1 MTAIPQSTDN
11 IHQNKVIPIS
21 EKTEEPHPQQHPQQQ
36 QQQLPTP
43 PMSPINTSLSSNRP
57 GTARSS
63 LKITAGQTGLPWL
76 TRDADGNNYS
86 PIQQSPE
93 QLTATEAS
101 PSTATAPPP
110 KFLAKPRT
118 ASVIRFPTRRRTMQK
133 HIYSMKDGLD
143 PVRVLCNRLNN
154 WQTSVKYLVCINLLF
169 ICRVVIMVYTKTN
182 HCSTFITRFR
192 LACFRALKRWSLIQE
207 RAIERSMQNSPSLT
221 RSKVSSSPLTA

>member
-21 EKTEEPHPQQHPQQQ
+21 EKTEEPHP

-86 PIQQSPE
+86 PTIQQSPE

-101 PSTATAPPP
+101 PNTSTAPPP

-118 ASVIRFPTRRRTMQK
+118 TSVIRFPTRRRTMQK

-143 PVRVLCNRLNN
+143 PVKVLCNRLNN
-154 WQTSVKYLVCINLLF
+154 WQISVKYLVCF
-169 ICRVVIMVYTKTN
+169 FKVTFHMSCRVIIMMEMLN
-182 HCSTFITRFR
+182 Q
-192 LACFRALKRWSLIQE
+192 SLL
-207 RAIERSMQNSPSLT
+207 PDLD
-221 RSKVSSSPLTA
+221 